1 MGKSSRRTKGLPAE
15 KAGGGISEPVH
26 YHGDRAS
33 PPKQIPHRKRYSLY
47 SLAGSVSIIT
57 FAVYLSAL
65 QNQFV
70 EWDDGQYIFRNPFI
84 RSFDLAFLRRA
95 FFDFA
100 VGNWHPLT
108 WISHALDY
116 AVWGLDPLGHH
127 LTNTILHAVTTF
139 LVVVLLTRLMEQY
152 RGIATKN
159 GQSAFL
165 NDQAILITAGI
176 SGLLFGLHPV
186 HVESV
191 AWVSER
197 KDLLC
202 SLFFLLS
209 ILMYSKSVRSAD
221 FEMTRAS
228 LVSRVLN
235 KQYLLSFCFFILALL
250 SKPMAVSLP
259 AILLILDWY
268 PFGRIRSLK
277 TLGTAFAEKLPFIAL
292 SALLSLL
299 TIQAQSS
306 SSALGVI
313 PLSMQLT
320 VAAKSFIAYLWKM
333 MVPLHLSPF
342 YPYPYPDEVS
352 LLSPEYLLP
361 IVLATGI
368 TIAFLSLAKK
378 QKLWLSVWSYYVV
391 TLLPVTGIIQVG
403 SQSMADRYTYLPSL
417 GPFLIIGLAVA
428 SVMKRINVMKKHR
441 QTVTLFYTALVI
453 FVFVLIVHL
462 TIQQIGIW
470 RNSITLW
477 SHVIQEEPQRVPLAY
492 NNRALAFEEIGL
504 LDKAAADFYT
514 AITLDPFFYKAY
526 ENLGMLYG
534 KAGLYDKSIEFLS
547 RSITMNPKSALSY
560 SNRGLSYFHLGQYDR
575 ALTDFTKAIELDHR
589 SAFIYMN
596 RGHLYRS
603 TGNKERAVSD
613 FQKACDLGDKEGCN
627 ALARMGN

>member
-1 MGKSSRRTKGLPAE
+1 
-15 KAGGGISEPVH
+15 
-26 YHGDRAS
+26 
-33 PPKQIPHRKRYSLY
+33 
-47 SLAGSVSIIT
+47 
-57 FAVYLSAL
+57 VYLTAL

-70 EWDDGQYIFRNPFI
+70 EWDDSLYIFRNPFI
-84 RSFDLAFLRRA
+84 RSFDLVFLRRV
-95 FFDFA
+95 FFDFTA
-100 VGNWHPLT
+100 GNWHPLT

-116 AVWGLDPLGHH
+116 AFWGLDPLGHH
-127 LTNTILHAVTTF
+127 LTNNILHAVATF
-139 LVVVLLTRLMEQY
+139 LVVVLLAGLMEQY
-152 RGIATKN
+152 RDMTAKN

-165 NDQAILITAGI
+165 NGQGILITAGI

-202 SLFFLLS
+202 SVFFLLS
-209 ILMYSKSVRSAD
+209 IIMYAKSVRSAD
-221 FEMTRAS
+221 FATTRAS
-228 LVSRVLN
+228 LISRVLN
-235 KQYLLSFCFFILALL
+235 RRYLLSFGFFILALL
-250 SKPMAVSLP
+250 SKPMAVTLP

-268 PFGRIRSLK
+268 PFGKIRSLK

-320 VAAKSFIAYLWKM
+320 VAAKSFVAYLWKM

-361 IVLATGI
+361 IGLATWI
-368 TIAFLSLAKK
+368 TIACVSLAKK

-417 GPFLIIGLAVA
+417 GPFLLMGLAAA
-428 SVMKRINVMKKHR
+428 SAMRSLQAVKKHR
-441 QTVTLFYTALVI
+441 HSFILFCTAVVI
-453 FVFVLIVHL
+453 FVFVLIAYL
-462 TIQQIGIW
+462 TIHQIGIW
-470 RNSITLW
+470 KNSITLW
-477 SHVIQEEPQRVPLAY
+477 SHVIQEEPERVPLAY
-492 NNRALAFEEIGL
+492 NNRGLAFEEQGL

-547 RSITMNPKSALSY
+547 RAISMNPKSAVSY
-560 SNRGLSYFHLGQYDR
+560 SNRGLSYFHSGQYER
-575 ALTDFTKAIELDHR
+575 ALRDFTKAIELDQR

-596 RGHLYRS
+596 RANLYR
-603 TGNKERAVSD
+603 TMGNKEHAISD
-613 FQKACDLGDKEGCN
+613 FLKACALGDREGC
-627 ALARMGN
+627 AASTGTGY